1 MLSKGTC
8 AVWGQEYWK
17 ISQVLA
23 QDKMGN
29 ATPSLLEHLFLKV
42 EASNRFRK
50 QSSSVKKLLTKKKKK
65 KEIINY
71 ELK

>member
-1 MLSKGTC
+1 
-8 AVWGQEYWK
+8 
-17 ISQVLA
+17 
-23 QDKMGN
+23 MGN

-65 KEIINY
+65 KKKLLMMSSSRMGVKYVGTPVSYKRTIIKNMF
-71 ELK
+71 

>member
-1 MLSKGTC
+1 
-8 AVWGQEYWK
+8 
-17 ISQVLA
+17 
-23 QDKMGN
+23 MGN

-65 KEIINY
+65 KKLLMMSSSRMGVKYVGTPVSYKRTIIKNMF
-71 ELK
+71 

>member
-1 MLSKGTC
+1 MLSKGTR
-8 AVWGQEYWK
+8 AVWGQEYSK

-23 QDKMGN
+23 QDRMGN

-42 EASNRFRK
+42 EASNQFRK
-50 QSSSVKKLLTKKKKK
+50 QSSSVKKLLMKK
-65 KEIINY
+65 KEIIND